1 VTAFRLGLRQEA
13 QCYFTICAKEKDQ
26 CYRNQRLRS
35 KACPS
40 YPRKKKIRK
49 GRQQV
54 FTTFGGGDIAQ
65 NLNSANPGLMF
76 MARSKQDRFVPDA
89 IFKPPS

>member
-13 QCYFTICAKEKDQ
+13 QCYFTIRAKEKDQ

-40 YPRKKKIRK
+40 YPKNKKIRK

-54 FTTFGGGDIAQ
+54 FATFGGGDIAR
-65 NLNSANPGLMF
+65 NLNSANPALMF
-76 MARSKQDRFVPDA
+76 MAR
-89 IFKPPS
+89 FKTGPFCARCNI